1 MIGISEL
8 FGHRFV
14 VDSRK
19 VEKGDV
25 FVAIKGQ
32 KVDGH
37 NFVKDAISN
46 GAFAVLVERDV
57 GVKNQVIVPNTVEFL
72 GQLSKKI
79 VEKFD
84 PKIVAMTGSNGKTST
99 KEIVHTIVN
108 SQMPAFK
115 NEGNLNSEIG
125 LPLSI
130 INSYKGEP
138 VLVLEMA
145 QRVVGDI
152 DYLTKLFNPDIGI
165 LLNAASAH
173 IGITGSEESILE
185 GKWQITTYSKDVILN
200 FDDERIVERSKSLN
214 NQRIFSF
221 GLTNGNYRF
230 LEKRFNGEKTEML
243 FNTPEGVMYVSV
255 NGYWTKA
262 MALAIL
268 IGYIV
273 SNVLEIE
280 FNPSVLNDY
289 KTLSGRFFVKTLN
302 NLYIIDD
309 SYNASYESFKHGME
323 EVVSNFR
330 RPWYAVVG
338 GMKELGEKSKEYH
351 EKLSTLLE
359 QLDGVI
365 VYDIDE
371 DTKYINPKNTLLR
384 SENIEEI
391 VQYLKSISQGTI
403 YFKASRYYELEK
415 IISEYERSIQK

>member
-1 MIGISEL
+1 MIKISDL

-19 VEKGDV
+19 VEAKDV

-37 NFVKDAISN
+37 DFVKDALSK
-46 GAFAVLVERDV
+46 GAFAVVVERDV
-57 GVKNQVIVPNTVEFL
+57 GIENQVIVPDTVEFL
-72 GQLSKKI
+72 GQLAKKI
-79 VEKFD
+79 VEKFN
-84 PKIVAMTGSNGKTST
+84 PKIVAITGSNGKTST
-99 KEIVHTIVN
+99 KEIIHKIVS
-108 SQMPAFK
+108 SQAPAFK

-152 DYLTKLFNPDIGI
+152 EYLTKLFNPDIGI

-173 IGITGSEESILE
+173 VGFTGSEEKILE
-185 GKWQITTYSKDVILN
+185 GKWQITRYAKDVILN
-200 FDDERIVERSKSLN
+200 FDDERIVEKSKSLN
-214 NQRIFSF
+214 SQRIFSF
-221 GLTNGNYRF
+221 GLTNGDYRF

-243 FNTPEGVMYVSV
+243 FSTPDGVTYVAV

-273 SNVLEIE
+273 SNILEID
-280 FNPSVLNDY
+280 FNPSVLNNFQ
-289 KTLSGRFFVKTLN
+289 TLPGRFYVKLIN
-302 NLYIIDD
+302 NLYIVDD
-309 SYNASYESFKHGME
+309 SYNASYESFKHGIE
-323 EVVSNFR
+323 EVVSNFP

-371 DTKYINPKNTLLR
+371 DTKYINPKNTILR
-384 SENIEEI
+384 SDKVDEI
-391 VQYLKSISQGTI
+391 VEYLRSISEGTI
-403 YFKASRYYELEK
+403 YFKASRYYELER